1 MTNKQP
7 KYKIPSTTIAGKMYG
22 KMCSKMCG
30 NLPCFK
36 LSLSAASY
44 ALAATLAMA
53 AAANAGGVDVSK
65 ITRGNVSFSQDGNRL
80 VVRASNGSIIEY
92 NRFSIEAGQIM
103 QFIQP
108 SANSRVLNRVTGAEL
123 SRIDGSLLSNGIV
136 YLVNPQGIRI
146 GNGALI
152 NVGGFYAAAGAMSDN
167 DFIRGNN
174 TFTDLSGKVTN
185 EGMIQAQSVALVG
198 QYVANHGTIN
208 VDDGMIAMAAGD
220 TVFLQNGP
228 SPFMVTVN
236 RSAMG
241 ADGSGAGTEAAVTNT
256 GTINAG
262 KGRVSMG
269 SGDFY
274 ALGMNL
280 SGTIIGKSI
289 AARGGKGSVVAV
301 NGTLDASDST
311 GKGGDIDVFG
321 DRVGLFGNALVN
333 ANGATGGGSVRIG
346 GDYLGSNAANAPQA
360 NRTFINTDARVTAN
374 ATQSGNGGRVI
385 IWSNEYTGFFGSI
398 EANGAGTGN
407 GVGNGGFVETSSHD
421 NLQAFGR
428 VDAKAALGGKG
439 GMWLMDPAN
448 VEIVAG
454 SAGALVAGVFDPG
467 TSPALIGV
475 DQINASLNSGTS
487 VTINTGSL
495 GDGLGGTGIIVLT
508 GNILMNDAIGKN
520 ASLTLNALANIV
532 LDGNITASGL
542 GNNLSVVLNAV
553 TGVTMNGNITTR
565 GGSLT
570 INNTGAFSVTQ
581 GGVSVLTI
589 GGTTSVQTGAGAITL
604 VGAAANDLSGAVS
617 LRNTGAFDVSITD
630 ANGLILGISSV
641 GRNLSVTTGSAG
653 IPLSAS
659 LTQTGILSV
668 PGTTS
673 ITSSAAVTDIDLS
686 THANNFAGTFRLLT
700 AENIRDFS
708 LRNINPSARAITNLS
723 DAAFLRNLYIKFDFA
738 AYVVP
743 LLEMELLNNITVIAG
758 GEITQSS
765 LIFSNGD
772 ASFTTGAFPITLNG
786 NNFFG
791 GSVSFANT
799 GTNDVSITAGF
810 DLGLG
815 TSNIGRDL
823 IVVTGAS
830 GSGIPANLHQHG
842 VLTVGRNTTV
852 TSVAPDT
859 DIDFSTEA
867 NDFAGTFTLLTPANV
882 HDFALRNIHITAG
895 AIVNLDNS
903 PTGTTGLGDLTIIYD
918 FAAYVVPTLTMSTLR
933 NVAITAGGA
942 ITQDVGGIDNSVT
955 GGTASFTTGTFAIT
969 LTDAN
974 NNFGGA
980 VSFANTGA
988 NDVAITTANGLTLGT
1003 LNIAGGNLTAIS
1015 TGAMDFGVG
1024 TVGGDLSANSNG
1036 GAITQTGALAIG
1048 GTSDMNAGANSI
1060 TLTNV
1065 NNDFGGAV
1073 SLANTG
1079 AFDVAITDTNALTL
1093 GTLNITDGNLTAIST
1108 GAMNL
1113 GAGTVGGILSANSN
1127 DGAITQTGALAIVGI
1142 SDINAG
1148 ANSITLTNASND
1160 FGGAVSLDN
1169 TGAFDIAI
1177 TDANALTLS
1186 TSNVGQNLFVT
1197 TGAGTV
1203 TGGLDQIGVLTVAG
1217 TTTITSS
1224 ALATDIDLST
1234 HANNLSG
1241 TVTIDNAAGAA
1252 SNVRDFKLYNTN
1264 AAAGAVVNLSN
1275 TGTTNLRDLT
1285 IIYDNAAY
1293 VVPTLTMST
1302 LRNVAITAGGVI
1314 TQDVGGINNSV
1325 TGGTASFSTGNF
1337 AVTLTDA
1344 SNDFGG
1350 VVTLT
1355 NTGANDVAIT
1365 TANVLT
1371 LGTLSIAGGNLTAI
1385 STGAMDLGV
1394 GTVGGDLSANSN
1406 GGAITQTGALAIGGT
1421 SNINAGAN
1429 SITLTDASNN
1439 FSGAVS
1445 LANTGVNDVAITD
1458 ANALTLGTLN
1468 IAAGNLTA
1476 ISTGAMNL
1484 GAGTV
1489 GGILSAN
1496 SNGGAI
1502 TQSGALVI
1510 VGTSDINAGANSIT
1524 LTNASNDFG
1533 GAVSLANT
1541 GVFNVAIT
1549 NGSGNGLLQLATV
1562 SAGQNFTATADAITL
1577 TSTVTT
1583 SISNAGAVRLTAN
1596 AGLLTINAGAD
1607 INSGGEVILS
1617 GDSGIVTAG
1626 NVTTANANV
1635 SFLSATTLTGN
1646 VAITTGAGAATGDIL
1661 FDGEISGSS
1670 GGENLTL
1677 TASGNIQFNNTVGGT
1692 LATTQ
1697 LGTFTVDC
1705 GNNFGNT
1712 ITFGA
1717 LASTVRAVDV
1727 KLNTNTLLATPAT
1740 VATIVASDNI
1750 TFSNTTFEMGHN
1762 HKLTGL
1768 GNITI
1773 GGLAAANATSV
1784 TLGDVN
1790 AVGNLSVT
1798 SSSIALLAR
1807 ASGSIFTNTGGTITD
1822 PTVDYVVGGQVFFSS
1837 TPVMVGSGGRATFSN
1852 PTGNVDG
1859 SGTLDGF
1866 AKFVY
1871 SVPITAALLTGQVGS
1886 GITGQIL
1893 DLSSPTS
1900 EPSNPVL
1907 NPANI
1912 IPPAMSSLASIGFLG
1927 TGDTLDSDETDDD
1940 LKTKKDSDES
1950 SAKDK
1955 KSSSDTPTTA
1965 APVSAGSR

>member
-22 KMCSKMCG
+22 KMCSKMCD

-36 LSLSAASY
+36 LSLFAASY

-208 VDDGMIAMAAGD
+208 VDDGMVAMAAGD

-301 NGTLDASDST
+301 NGTLDASNNA

-360 NRTFINTDARVTAN
+360 NRTFIGTDARVTAN

-475 DQINASLNSGTS
+475 DQINASLNGGTS
-487 VTINTGSL
+487 VTINTGTPL
-495 GDGLGGTGIIVLT
+495 DGLGGTGIIALT
-508 GNILMNDAIGKN
+508 GNILMTAGG
-520 ASLTLNALANIV
+520 SQTLTLNALANIN

-570 INNTGAFSVTQ
+570 INNTGAFAVTQ

-604 VGAAANDLSGAVS
+604 VGAAANDLNGAVS
-617 LRNTGAFDVSITD
+617 LRNTGAFNVSITD
-630 ANGLILGISSV
+630 ANGLILGASIV
-641 GRNLSVTTGSAG
+641 GGNLSVITGSAG

-668 PGTTS
+668 QGTTS

-686 THANNFAGTFRLLT
+686 THANNFAGAFRLLT
-700 AENIRDFS
+700 PENIRDFS
-708 LRNINPSARAITNLS
+708 LRNDNPSARAITNLS

-765 LIFSNGD
+765 YIFSNGD

-791 GSVSFANT
+791 GAASFANT

-830 GSGIPANLHQHG
+830 ASGIPANLHQHG

-852 TSVAPDT
+852 TSVAPET
-859 DIDFSTEA
+859 DIDFSTQA
-867 NDFAGTFTLLTPANV
+867 NDFAGTFTLVTPENV
-882 HDFALRNIHITAG
+882 RDFALRNLHITAG
-895 AIVNLDNS
+895 AVVNLS
-903 PTGTTGLGDLTIIYD
+903 SAGTTNLRDLIINYD

-980 VSFANTGA
+980 VSLANTGA
-988 NDVAITTANGLTLGT
+988 NDVSIT
-1003 LNIAGGNLTAIS
+1003 AGFSL
-1015 TGAMDFGVG
+1015 V
-1024 TVGGDLSANSNG
+1024 L
-1036 GAITQTGALAIG
+1036 
-1048 GTSDMNAGANSI
+1048 GTSDIGRD
-1060 TLTNV
+1060 LFV
-1065 NNDFGGAV
+1065 V
-1073 SLANTG
+1073 TG
-1079 AFDVAITDTNALTL
+1079 A
-1093 GTLNITDGNLTAIST
+1093 S
-1108 GAMNL
+1108 
-1113 GAGTVGGILSANSN
+1113 GAGIPASLS
-1127 DGAITQTGALAIVGI
+1127 
-1142 SDINAG
+1142 
-1148 ANSITLTNASND
+1148 
-1160 FGGAVSLDN
+1160 
-1169 TGAFDIAI
+1169 
-1177 TDANALTLS
+1177 
-1186 TSNVGQNLFVT
+1186 QN
-1197 TGAGTV
+1197 
-1203 TGGLDQIGVLTVAG
+1203 GVLTVG
-1217 TTTITSS
+1217 RNTTVTSIAPES
-1224 ALATDIDLST
+1224 DIDLST
-1234 HANNLSG
+1234 QANNLSG
-1241 TVTIDNAAGAA
+1241 TVTIDNTAGAA

-1302 LRNVAITAGGVI
+1302 LRNVAITAGGAI

-1325 TGGTASFSTGNF
+1325 TGGTASFTTGNF
-1337 AVTLTDA
+1337 AITLTDA
-1344 SNDFGG
+1344 GNDFGG

-1394 GTVGGDLSANSN
+1394 GTVGGSLSANSN

-1458 ANALTLGTLN
+1458 ANVLTLGTLN
-1468 IAAGNLTA
+1468 ITGGNLTA

-1496 SNGGAI
+1496 SNDGAI
-1502 TQSGALVI
+1502 TQTGALVI

-1583 SISNAGAVRLTAN
+1583 SISNAGAVRVTAN

-1670 GGENLTL
+1670 GGENLTV

-1773 GGLAAANATSV
+1773 GGLAAADATSV

-1807 ASGSIFTNTGGTITD
+1807 ASGSILTNTGGTVTD
-1822 PTVDYVVGGQVFFSS
+1822 PTVDYVVGGQVFFS
-1837 TPVMVGSGGRATFSN
+1837 TAPVMVGSGGRAIFSN

-1859 SGTLDGF
+1859 SGTLGGF
-1866 AKFVY
+1866 EQSLY
-1871 SVPITAALLTGQVGS
+1871 SVPITAALLTGT
-1886 GITGQIL
+1886 TGQIL
-1893 DLSSPTS
+1893 DLSATNVVPPPPPPT
-1900 EPSNPVL
+1900 NPVL

-1927 TGDTLDSDETDDD
+1927 DGDTLDSDETDDD
-1940 LKTKKDSDES
+1940 LKTKKDSDKS

>member
-7 KYKIPSTTIAGKMYG
+7 KYKIPSTTIAGKMCGNIFG
-22 KMCSKMCG
+22 KMYGS
-30 NLPCFK
+30 LPCFK

-167 DFIRGNN
+167 DFIRGSN

-301 NGTLDASDST
+301 NGTLDASSSA

-333 ANGATGGGSVRIG
+333 ANGATGGGNVRIG

-360 NRTFINTDARVTAN
+360 NRTFVGTDARVTAN
-374 ATQSGNGGRVI
+374 ATQGGNGGRVI

-407 GVGNGGFVETSSHD
+407 GAGNGGFVETSSHD

-439 GMWLMDPAN
+439 GMWLMDPAD
-448 VEIVAG
+448 VAIVAG

-467 TSPALIGV
+467 SSPATIGV
-475 DQINASLNSGTS
+475 DQINASLNGGTS
-487 VTINTGSL
+487 VTINTGTPL
-495 GDGLGGTGIIVLT
+495 DGLGGTGIIALT
-508 GNILMNDAIGKN
+508 GNILMTAGG
-520 ASLTLNALANIV
+520 SQTLTLNALANII
-532 LDGNITASGL
+532 LDGNITASGT

-570 INNTGAFSVTQ
+570 INNTGAFAVTQ

-604 VGAAANDLSGAVS
+604 VGAAANDLNGAVS
-617 LRNTGAFDVSITD
+617 LRNTGAFNVSITD
-630 ANGLILGISSV
+630 ANGLILGASSV
-641 GRNLSVTTGSAG
+641 GGNLSVITGSAG

-668 PGTTS
+668 QGTTN
-673 ITSSAAVTDIDLS
+673 ITSSAEVTDIDLS
-686 THANNFAGTFRLLT
+686 THANNFAGAFRLLT
-700 AENIRDFS
+700 PENIRDFS
-708 LRNINPSARAITNLS
+708 LRNINPSAQAITNLS
-723 DAAFLRNLYIKFDFA
+723 SADSLRNLYVKYDLA

-758 GEITQSS
+758 GAITQSS

-791 GSVSFANT
+791 GSASFANT
-799 GTNDVSITAGF
+799 GANDVSITAGF
-810 DLGLG
+810 NLVLG
-815 TSNIGRDL
+815 TSNIGQDL
-823 IVVTGAS
+823 FVATGAS
-830 GSGIPANLHQHG
+830 LSGIPADLEQNG

-852 TSVAPDT
+852 TSFESGT
-859 DIDFSTEA
+859 DINLSTQA
-867 NDFAGTFTLLTPANV
+867 NDFAGTFTLVTPENV
-882 HDFALRNIHITAG
+882 RDFALRNLHITAG
-895 AIVNLDNS
+895 AVVNLS
-903 PTGTTGLGDLTIIYD
+903 SAGTTNLRDLIINYD
-918 FAAYVVPTLTMSTLR
+918 FAAYVVPTLTMSTLG

-955 GGTASFTTGTFAIT
+955 GGTASFTTGGFAIT

-980 VSFANTGA
+980 VSLANTGA
-988 NDVAITTANGLTLGT
+988 NDVAITTANGLTLRT

-1024 TVGGDLSANSNG
+1024 TVGGDLSANSND
-1036 GAITQTGALAIG
+1036 GAITQTGALVIG
-1048 GTSDMNAGANSI
+1048 GTSDINAGANSI
-1060 TLTNV
+1060 TLTNA
-1065 NNDFGGAV
+1065 NNNFGGAV
-1073 SLANTG
+1073 SLSNTG
-1079 AFDVAITDTNALTL
+1079 AFDVAITDANALTL
-1093 GTLNITDGNLTAIST
+1093 GTLSIADGNLAAIST

-1127 DGAITQTGALAIVGI
+1127 GGAMTQTGALAIVGT

-1160 FGGAVSLDN
+1160 FGDAVSLAN
-1169 TGAFDIAI
+1169 TGPNDVSI
-1177 TDANALTLS
+1177 TAGFSLVLGA
-1186 TSNVGQNLFVT
+1186 SNIGRDLFVVTGASGAGSPASLGQN
-1197 TGAGTV
+1197 
-1203 TGGLDQIGVLTVAG
+1203 GVLTVG
-1217 TTTITSS
+1217 RNTTVKSS
-1224 ALATDIDLST
+1224 TTGSDIDLST
-1234 HANNLSG
+1234 QANNLSG
-1241 TVTIDNAAGAA
+1241 TVTIDNTAGAA
-1252 SNVRDFKLYNTN
+1252 SNVRDFKLHNTN

-1275 TGTTNLRDLT
+1275 AGTTNLRDLT
-1285 IIYDNAAY
+1285 IIYSGAAY
-1293 VVPTLTMST
+1293 VVPNLTMAS
-1302 LRNVAITAGGVI
+1302 LGNVAITAGGAI
-1314 TQDVGGINNSV
+1314 TQSAGGINNSIA
-1325 TGGTASFSTGNF
+1325 GGTASFTTGNF
-1337 AVTLTDA
+1337 AITLTDA
-1344 SNDFGG
+1344 SNNFGG

-1365 TANVLT
+1365 TANGLT

-1385 STGAMDLGV
+1385 STGAMDLGA
-1394 GTVGGDLSANSN
+1394 GTVGGGLSANSN
-1406 GGAITQTGALAIGGT
+1406 GGAITQTGALVIGGT

-1439 FSGAVS
+1439 FGGAVS

-1458 ANALTLGTLN
+1458 VNGLTLGTLN
-1468 IAAGNLTA
+1468 ITGGNLTA

-1502 TQSGALVI
+1502 TQTGALVI

-1524 LTNASNDFG
+1524 LTNASNNFG

-1541 GVFNVAIT
+1541 GLFNVAIT

-1583 SISNAGAVRLTAN
+1583 SISNAGAVRVTAN

-1661 FDGEISGSS
+1661 FDGEISGSI
-1670 GGENLTL
+1670 GGENLTV

-1773 GGLAAANATSV
+1773 AGLAAADATSV

-1807 ASGSIFTNTGGTITD
+1807 ASGSILTNTGGTITD
-1822 PTVDYVVGGQVFFSS
+1822 PTVDYVVGGQVFFS
-1837 TPVMVGSGGRATFSN
+1837 TAPVMVGSGGRAIFSN

-1859 SGTLDGF
+1859 SGTLGGF
-1866 AKFVY
+1866 EQSLY
-1871 SVPITAALLTGQVGS
+1871 SEAITAALLTGT
-1886 GITGQIL
+1886 TGQIL
-1893 DLSSPTS
+1893 DLSATNVVPPPPP
-1900 EPSNPVL
+1900 PSNPVL

-1927 TGDTLDSDETDDD
+1927 DGDTLDSDETDDD
-1940 LKTKKDSDES
+1940 LKTKKESDKS

-1955 KSSSDTPTTA
+1955 KSSSDTPTPA

>member
-1 MTNKQP
+1 
-7 KYKIPSTTIAGKMYG
+7 
-22 KMCSKMCG
+22 
-30 NLPCFK
+30 
-36 LSLSAASY
+36 
-44 ALAATLAMA
+44 
-53 AAANAGGVDVSK
+53 
-65 ITRGNVSFSQDGNRL
+65 
-80 VVRASNGSIIEY
+80 
-92 NRFSIEAGQIM
+92 
-103 QFIQP
+103 
-108 SANSRVLNRVTGAEL
+108 
-123 SRIDGSLLSNGIV
+123 
-136 YLVNPQGIRI
+136 
-146 GNGALI
+146 
-152 NVGGFYAAAGAMSDN
+152 
-167 DFIRGNN
+167 
-174 TFTDLSGKVTN
+174 
-185 EGMIQAQSVALVG
+185 
-198 QYVANHGTIN
+198 
-208 VDDGMIAMAAGD
+208 
-220 TVFLQNGP
+220 
-228 SPFMVTVN
+228 
-236 RSAMG
+236 
-241 ADGSGAGTEAAVTNT
+241 
-256 GTINAG
+256 
-262 KGRVSMG
+262 
-269 SGDFY
+269 
-274 ALGMNL
+274 
-280 SGTIIGKSI
+280 
-289 AARGGKGSVVAV
+289 
-301 NGTLDASDST
+301 
-311 GKGGDIDVFG
+311 
-321 DRVGLFGNALVN
+321 
-333 ANGATGGGSVRIG
+333 
-346 GDYLGSNAANAPQA
+346 
-360 NRTFINTDARVTAN
+360 
-374 ATQSGNGGRVI
+374 
-385 IWSNEYTGFFGSI
+385 
-398 EANGAGTGN
+398 
-407 GVGNGGFVETSSHD
+407 
-421 NLQAFGR
+421 
-428 VDAKAALGGKG
+428 
-439 GMWLMDPAN
+439 
-448 VEIVAG
+448 
-454 SAGALVAGVFDPG
+454 
-467 TSPALIGV
+467 
-475 DQINASLNSGTS
+475 
-487 VTINTGSL
+487 
-495 GDGLGGTGIIVLT
+495 
-508 GNILMNDAIGKN
+508 
-520 ASLTLNALANIV
+520 
-532 LDGNITASGL
+532 
-542 GNNLSVVLNAV
+542 
-553 TGVTMNGNITTR
+553 
-565 GGSLT
+565 
-570 INNTGAFSVTQ
+570 
-581 GGVSVLTI
+581 
-589 GGTTSVQTGAGAITL
+589 
-604 VGAAANDLSGAVS
+604 
-617 LRNTGAFDVSITD
+617 
-630 ANGLILGISSV
+630 
-641 GRNLSVTTGSAG
+641 
-653 IPLSAS
+653 
-659 LTQTGILSV
+659 
-668 PGTTS
+668 
-673 ITSSAAVTDIDLS
+673 
-686 THANNFAGTFRLLT
+686 
-700 AENIRDFS
+700 
-708 LRNINPSARAITNLS
+708 
-723 DAAFLRNLYIKFDFA
+723 
-738 AYVVP
+738 
-743 LLEMELLNNITVIAG
+743 
-758 GEITQSS
+758 
-765 LIFSNGD
+765 
-772 ASFTTGAFPITLNG
+772 
-786 NNFFG
+786 
-791 GSVSFANT
+791 
-799 GTNDVSITAGF
+799 
-810 DLGLG
+810 
-815 TSNIGRDL
+815 
-823 IVVTGAS
+823 
-830 GSGIPANLHQHG
+830 
-842 VLTVGRNTTV
+842 
-852 TSVAPDT
+852 
-859 DIDFSTEA
+859 
-867 NDFAGTFTLLTPANV
+867 
-882 HDFALRNIHITAG
+882 
-895 AIVNLDNS
+895 
-903 PTGTTGLGDLTIIYD
+903 
-918 FAAYVVPTLTMSTLR
+918 
-933 NVAITAGGA
+933 
-942 ITQDVGGIDNSVT
+942 
-955 GGTASFTTGTFAIT
+955 
-969 LTDAN
+969 
-974 NNFGGA
+974 
-980 VSFANTGA
+980 
-988 NDVAITTANGLTLGT
+988 
-1003 LNIAGGNLTAIS
+1003 
-1015 TGAMDFGVG
+1015 
-1024 TVGGDLSANSNG
+1024 
-1036 GAITQTGALAIG
+1036 
-1048 GTSDMNAGANSI
+1048 
-1060 TLTNV
+1060 
-1065 NNDFGGAV
+1065 
-1073 SLANTG
+1073 
-1079 AFDVAITDTNALTL
+1079 
-1093 GTLNITDGNLTAIST
+1093 
-1108 GAMNL
+1108 MNL

>member
-7 KYKIPSTTIAGKMYG
+7 KYKIPSTTIAGN
-22 KMCSKMCG
+22 MCGKMCG

-92 NRFSIEAGQIM
+92 NRFSVEAGQIM

-123 SRIDGSLLSNGIV
+123 SRIDGALLSNGIV

-174 TFTDLSGKVTN
+174 TFTDLAGKVTN

-301 NGTLDASDST
+301 NGTLDASSSA

-333 ANGATGGGSVRIG
+333 ANGATGGGNVRIG

-360 NRTFINTDARVTAN
+360 NRTFIGTDARVTAN
-374 ATQSGNGGRVI
+374 ATQGGDGGRVI
-385 IWSNEYTGFFGSI
+385 VWSNEYTGFFGSI

-407 GVGNGGFVETSSHD
+407 GAGNGGFVETSSHD

-439 GMWLMDPAN
+439 GMWLMDPAD
-448 VEIVAG
+448 VAIVAG

-467 TSPALIGV
+467 ASPALIGV
-475 DQINASLNSGTS
+475 NEINAALNGGTS
-487 VTINTGSL
+487 VTINTASGT
-495 GDGLGGTGIIVLT
+495 GGTGIIALT
-508 GNILMNDAIGKN
+508 GNILMTAGG
-520 ASLTLNALANIV
+520 SQTLTLNALANII
-532 LDGNITASGL
+532 LDGNITASGT

-553 TGVTMNGNITTR
+553 TGVTMNGTITTR

-570 INNTGAFSVTQ
+570 INNTGAFAVTQ

-604 VGAAANDLSGAVS
+604 VGAAANDMNGAVS

-659 LTQTGILSV
+659 LTQTGALIV

-673 ITSSAAVTDIDLS
+673 ITSSAEVTDIDLS
-686 THANNFAGTFRLLT
+686 THPNNFAGTFRLLT

-708 LRNINPSARAITNLS
+708 LRNVNPSARAITNLS
-723 DAAFLRNLYIKFDFA
+723 DAAFLRNLYIKYDFA

-765 LIFSNGD
+765 YIFSNGD

-791 GSVSFANT
+791 GSASFANT
-799 GTNDVSITAGF
+799 GANDVSITAGF

-830 GSGIPANLHQHG
+830 ASGIPANLHQHG
-842 VLTVGRNTTV
+842 VLTVGRNTTI
-852 TSVAPDT
+852 TSVAPET
-859 DIDFSTEA
+859 DIDFSTQA
-867 NDFAGTFTLLTPANV
+867 NDFAGTFTLLTPAHV

-895 AIVNLDNS
+895 AVVNLDNS
-903 PTGTTGLGDLTIIYD
+903 LTGTTGLGDLTIIYD
-918 FAAYVVPTLTMSTLR
+918 FAAYVVPTLTMSTLG

-955 GGTASFTTGTFAIT
+955 GGTASFTTGGFAIT

-980 VSFANTGA
+980 VSLANTGA
-988 NDVAITTANGLTLGT
+988 NDVAITTTNGLTLGT

-1015 TGAMDFGVG
+1015 TGAMDLGVG

-1060 TLTNV
+1060 TLTNTS
-1065 NNDFGGAV
+1065 NDFGGAV

-1079 AFDVAITDTNALTL
+1079 AFDVAITGASALTL
-1093 GTLNITDGNLTAIST
+1093 GTLNITDGNLTVIST

-1127 DGAITQTGALAIVGI
+1127 GGAITQSGALAIVGI

-1148 ANSITLTNASND
+1148 ANSITLIDPGND
-1160 FGGAVSLDN
+1160 FGDAVSLAN
-1169 TGAFDIAI
+1169 TGANDVSI
-1177 TDANALTLS
+1177 TTGFSLVLGA
-1186 TSNVGQNLFVT
+1186 SNIGRDLFVV
-1197 TGAGTV
+1197 TGASGS
-1203 TGGLDQIGVLTVAG
+1203 GIPASFSQNGVLTVG
-1217 TTTITSS
+1217 RNTTVSS
-1224 ALATDIDLST
+1224 IAPGSDIDLST
-1234 HANNLSG
+1234 QANNLSG
-1241 TVTIDNAAGAA
+1241 TVTIDNTAGTA

-1302 LRNVAITAGGVI
+1302 LRNVAITAGGAI
-1314 TQDVGGINNSV
+1314 TQDVGGINNSF
-1325 TGGTASFSTGNF
+1325 TGGTASFTTGNF
-1337 AVTLTDA
+1337 AITLTDA
-1344 SNDFGG
+1344 SNNFGG

-1365 TANVLT
+1365 TANALT

-1385 STGAMDLGV
+1385 STGTMDLGA
-1394 GTVGGDLSANSN
+1394 GTVGGSLSANSN
-1406 GGAITQTGALAIGGT
+1406 GGAITQTGALSIGGT

-1439 FSGAVS
+1439 FGGAVS

-1458 ANALTLGTLN
+1458 VNGLTLGTLN
-1468 IAAGNLTA
+1468 ITGGNLTA

-1502 TQSGALVI
+1502 TQTGALVI
-1510 VGTSDINAGANSIT
+1510 AGTSDINAGANSIT
-1524 LTNASNDFG
+1524 LTNSSNDFG

-1583 SISNAGAVRLTAN
+1583 SISNAGAVRVTAN
-1596 AGLLTINAGAD
+1596 AGLLTINVGAD

-1670 GGENLTL
+1670 GGENLTV

-1740 VATIVASDNI
+1740 VATIVASGNI

-1773 GGLAAANATSV
+1773 GGLAAADATSV

-1807 ASGSIFTNTGGTITD
+1807 ASGSILTNTGGTITD
-1822 PTVDYVVGGQVFFSS
+1822 PTVDYVVGGQVFFS
-1837 TPVMVGSGGRATFSN
+1837 TAPVMVGSGGRAIFSN

-1859 SGTLDGF
+1859 SGTLGGF
-1866 AKFVY
+1866 EQSLY
-1871 SVPITAALLTGQVGS
+1871 SEAITAALLTGT
-1886 GITGQIL
+1886 TGQIL
-1893 DLSSPTS
+1893 DLSATNVVPPPP
-1900 EPSNPVL
+1900 PSNPVL

-1927 TGDTLDSDETDDD
+1927 DGDTLDSDETDDD
-1940 LKTKKDSDES
+1940 LKTKKESDKS

>member
-22 KMCSKMCG
+22 KMCSKMCD

-36 LSLSAASY
+36 LSLFAASY

-208 VDDGMIAMAAGD
+208 VDDGMVAMAAGD

-301 NGTLDASDST
+301 NGTLDASNNA

-360 NRTFINTDARVTAN
+360 NRTFIGTDARVTAN

-475 DQINASLNSGTS
+475 DQINASLNGGTS
-487 VTINTGSL
+487 VTINTGTPL
-495 GDGLGGTGIIVLT
+495 DGLGGTGIIALT
-508 GNILMNDAIGKN
+508 GNILMTAGG
-520 ASLTLNALANIV
+520 SQTLTLNALANIN

-570 INNTGAFSVTQ
+570 INNTGAFAVTQ

-604 VGAAANDLSGAVS
+604 VGAAANDLNGAVS
-617 LRNTGAFDVSITD
+617 LRNTGAFNVSITD
-630 ANGLILGISSV
+630 ANGLILGASIV
-641 GRNLSVTTGSAG
+641 GGNLSVITGSAG

-668 PGTTS
+668 QGTTS

-686 THANNFAGTFRLLT
+686 THANNFAGAFRLLT
-700 AENIRDFS
+700 PENIRDFS
-708 LRNINPSARAITNLS
+708 LRNDNPSARAITNLS

-765 LIFSNGD
+765 YIFSNGD

-791 GSVSFANT
+791 GAASFANT

-830 GSGIPANLHQHG
+830 ASGIPANLHQHG

-852 TSVAPDT
+852 TSVAPET
-859 DIDFSTEA
+859 DIDFSTQA
-867 NDFAGTFTLLTPANV
+867 NDFAGTFTLVTPENV
-882 HDFALRNIHITAG
+882 RDFALRNLHITAG
-895 AIVNLDNS
+895 AVVNLS
-903 PTGTTGLGDLTIIYD
+903 SAGTTNLRDLIINYD

-980 VSFANTGA
+980 VSLANTGA
-988 NDVAITTANGLTLGT
+988 NDVSIT
-1003 LNIAGGNLTAIS
+1003 AGFSL
-1015 TGAMDFGVG
+1015 V
-1024 TVGGDLSANSNG
+1024 L
-1036 GAITQTGALAIG
+1036 
-1048 GTSDMNAGANSI
+1048 GTSDIGRD
-1060 TLTNV
+1060 LFV
-1065 NNDFGGAV
+1065 V
-1073 SLANTG
+1073 TG
-1079 AFDVAITDTNALTL
+1079 A
-1093 GTLNITDGNLTAIST
+1093 S
-1108 GAMNL
+1108 
-1113 GAGTVGGILSANSN
+1113 GAGIPASLS
-1127 DGAITQTGALAIVGI
+1127 
-1142 SDINAG
+1142 
-1148 ANSITLTNASND
+1148 
-1160 FGGAVSLDN
+1160 
-1169 TGAFDIAI
+1169 
-1177 TDANALTLS
+1177 
-1186 TSNVGQNLFVT
+1186 QN
-1197 TGAGTV
+1197 
-1203 TGGLDQIGVLTVAG
+1203 GVLTVG
-1217 TTTITSS
+1217 RNTTVTSIAPES
-1224 ALATDIDLST
+1224 DIDLST
-1234 HANNLSG
+1234 QANNLSG
-1241 TVTIDNAAGAA
+1241 TVTIDNTAGAA

-1302 LRNVAITAGGVI
+1302 LRNVAITAGGAI

-1325 TGGTASFSTGNF
+1325 TGGTASFTTGNF
-1337 AVTLTDA
+1337 AITLTDA
-1344 SNDFGG
+1344 GNDFGG

-1394 GTVGGDLSANSN
+1394 GTVGGSLSANSN

-1458 ANALTLGTLN
+1458 ANVLTLGTLN
-1468 IAAGNLTA
+1468 ITGGNLTA

-1496 SNGGAI
+1496 SNDGAI
-1502 TQSGALVI
+1502 TQTGALVI

-1583 SISNAGAVRLTAN
+1583 SISNAGAVRVTAN

-1670 GGENLTL
+1670 GGENLTV

-1740 VATIVASDNI
+1740 VATIVASGNI

-1773 GGLAAANATSV
+1773 GGLAAADATSV

-1807 ASGSIFTNTGGTITD
+1807 ASGSILTNTGGTVTD
-1822 PTVDYVVGGQVFFSS
+1822 PTVDYVVGGQVFFS
-1837 TPVMVGSGGRATFSN
+1837 TAPVMVGSGGRAIFSN

-1859 SGTLDGF
+1859 SGTLGGF
-1866 AKFVY
+1866 EQSLY
-1871 SVPITAALLTGQVGS
+1871 SVPITAALLTGT
-1886 GITGQIL
+1886 TGQIL
-1893 DLSSPTS
+1893 DLSATNVVPPPPPPT
-1900 EPSNPVL
+1900 NPVL

-1927 TGDTLDSDETDDD
+1927 DGDTLDSDETDDD
-1940 LKTKKDSDES
+1940 LKTKKDSDKS